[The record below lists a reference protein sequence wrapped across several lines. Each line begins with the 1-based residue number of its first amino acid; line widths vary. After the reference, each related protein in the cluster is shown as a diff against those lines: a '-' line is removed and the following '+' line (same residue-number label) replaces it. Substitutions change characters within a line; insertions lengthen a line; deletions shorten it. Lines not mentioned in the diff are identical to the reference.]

1 MLQLQNQFTEFGVKM
16 LVEMP
21 KQEISAMAQNMVH
34 QSKESGD
41 DTLSQLA
48 LASKFKHFFT
58 EIESQ
63 LNKAS
68 IEDLRKFENGK
79 LSKHGVE
86 FSITETGIK
95 YDYSKT
101 QKWLDLQKQIDELI
115 EKQKQVEK
123 FCRAL
128 NAGQSLTEVDT
139 ETGEAFVFVGPS
151 KSSTETIR
159 KTIK

>member
-16 LVEMP
+16 LIEMP
-21 KQEISAMAQNMVH
+21 KQEISAMAQVMVH
-34 QSKESGD
+34 QSKENGD

-48 LASKFKHFFT
+48 LSSKFKHFFT
-58 EIESQ
+58 EVESQ

-68 IEDLRKFENGK
+68 IEDLRKYDGSK
-79 LSKHGVE
+79 LSKHGVD

-95 YDYSKT
+95 YDYTQT
-101 QKWLDLQKQIDELI
+101 QKWVDLQKQIDELI

-123 FCRAL
+123 FCKAL
-128 NAGQSLTEVDT
+128 KPGQSLTEVDP
-139 ETGEAFVFVGPS
+139 ETGEAHVFVSPS
-151 KSSTETIR
+151 KSSTESIR